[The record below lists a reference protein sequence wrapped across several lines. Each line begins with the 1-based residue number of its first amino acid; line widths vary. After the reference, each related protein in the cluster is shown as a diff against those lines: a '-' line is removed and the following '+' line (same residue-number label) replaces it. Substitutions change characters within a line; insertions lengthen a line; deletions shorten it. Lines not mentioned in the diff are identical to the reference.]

1 MATVDVY
8 ILNATEK
15 AEFDALSPNGS
26 VPSKFWK
33 KSATIGGEANGAAP
47 FWLLW
52 WSPWKMMSS
61 IWWDIS
67 MTYLPRGSGGQVDAG
82 SGHYTATTPTRRTF
96 KKSSGYYYLMQV
108 TTITNQVYAA
118 GSVARNIGAA
128 YASRT
133 ADAYTVKLTPWE
145 YWTDNKWYKYG
156 PFTLNALYAPTT
168 FTDVTLSNLDATDIE
183 LSFTVD
189 DWERETDTW
198 EVLSI
203 TTGGETYRPI
213 STLKA
218 SPTISDDPTPITS
231 LSLPRSK
238 FATPPKLTDGDT
250 CSVDVKLVSPRI
262 TQAYTL
268 NGDVEV
274 VDISAP
280 RCAIERDEDGGVTVY
295 VEAYDSAGDATVAS
309 VSLVGAMYGGDSI
322 TEDLTGDTVSV
333 EIGGVSVDCV
343 PFVFHTAPRDA
354 VEYVVIAADPSV
366 GEATI
371 ELSLPAYSGD
381 VNGLWFIPLD
391 GEPYAALYNIKLTLA
406 TDWTGD
412 TVQLAGREHPSA
424 FYGAAGT
431 DEWSV
436 SWDVVNEHGAAEP
449 DVDEVRGLC
458 RGACVVELPTGRR
471 FLANVADIGFNRNN
485 SNTIISISCKVAEV
499 SG

>member
-15 AEFDALSPNGS
+15 AEFDALPSSGS

-33 KSATIGGEANGAAP
+33 KSATIGGSANGAAP
-47 FWLLW
+47 FYLLW

-67 MTYLPRGSGGQVDAG
+67 MTYLPRGSGGQVSGG
-82 SGHYTATTPTRRTF
+82 SGHYTASTPTRRTF
-96 KKSSGYYYLMQV
+96 KKSSGYYYVMPL
-108 TTITNQVYAA
+108 TNITNNVSALDTIAKNAGASYAD
-118 GSVARNIGAA
+118 
-128 YASRT
+128 RT

-145 YWTDNKWYKYG
+145 YWTDSKWYKYG

-168 FTDVTLSNLDATDIE
+168 FTDVTLGNLDATDIE
-183 LSFTVD
+183 LSFAVD
-189 DWERETDTW
+189 GWERETDTW

-203 TTGGETYRPI
+203 TTGGETYKPI

-238 FATPPKLTDGDT
+238 FADPPKLTDGDT

-262 TQAYTL
+262 TQVYTL

-343 PFVFHTAPRDA
+343 PFVFPTAPRDA

-381 VNGLWFIPLD
+381 INGLWLIPAD

-406 TDWTGD
+406 TDWDSD

-424 FYGAAGT
+424 FYGASGT

-436 SWDVVNEHGAAEP
+436 SWGVVNENDSAEA
-449 DVDEVRGLC
+449 DISAVRELS
-458 RGACVVELPTGRR
+458 RGACVAELPTGQR
-471 FLANVADIGFNRNN
+471 FLAHVSGIGISRNDL
-485 SNTIISISCKVAEV
+485 NTLVSISCKISEV